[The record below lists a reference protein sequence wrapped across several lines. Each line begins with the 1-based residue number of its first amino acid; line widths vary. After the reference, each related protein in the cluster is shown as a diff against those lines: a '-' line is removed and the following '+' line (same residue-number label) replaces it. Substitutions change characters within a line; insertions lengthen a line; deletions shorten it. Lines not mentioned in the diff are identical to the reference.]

1 MLEQEDKLPIQNTS
15 SKRFSFE
22 QKIQPIL
29 NYVGLIGACITA
41 LAYIII
47 VMVMIVGFKKQ
58 MTATTLIFAIINAV
72 IGLIIMQLLK
82 VQGISFA
89 KNLPENKAIIEEY
102 YKKDTKDKKYVSID
116 TFWRRSV
123 IKDVIFKGVSVGIS
137 TAGLIFIVI
146 VGTEDYNLLLLALT
160 NLLMFTCFGL
170 LALNKAYEFYN
181 NRHVPYMIEM
191 LRIAKESKTKPV
203 VAEKP
208 AATTAEVLLALE
220 NLKAAIEPKGE
231 KL

>member
-1 MLEQEDKLPIQNTS
+1 MLEQEDKSPIRNIS

-22 QKIQPIL
+22 TKIQPIL

-41 LAYIII
+41 IAYIII
-47 VMVMIVGFKKQ
+47 VMVMIIGFKAQ
-58 MTATTLIFAIINAV
+58 MTATTLVFAIVNAV

-89 KNLPENKAIIEEY
+89 KNLPENKAIIDEY
-102 YKKDTKDKKYVSID
+102 YKKDTKDKKYVSIN

-123 IKDVIFKGVSVGIS
+123 IKDIIFKGISVGIS
-137 TAGLIFIVI
+137 SAGLIFIVI
-146 VGTEDYNLLLLALT
+146 VGTNDYNLLLLALT
-160 NLLMFTCFGL
+160 NLLMFICFGL
-170 LALNKAYEFYN
+170 LSLNTAYEFYN

-191 LRIAKESKTKPV
+191 LRLAKESKTEP
-203 VAEKP
+203 
-208 AATTAEVLLALE
+208 TEVPTALE
-220 NLKAAIEPKGE
+220 NIKAAIEPKGE

>member
-1 MLEQEDKLPIQNTS
+1 
-15 SKRFSFE
+15 
-22 QKIQPIL
+22 
-29 NYVGLIGACITA
+29 
-41 LAYIII
+41 
-47 VMVMIVGFKKQ
+47 
-58 MTATTLIFAIINAV
+58 
-72 IGLIIMQLLK
+72 MQLLK

-116 TFWRRSV
+116 TFWKRSV

-208 AATTAEVLLALE
+208 AATITEVLLALE